1 MSKEEGTLKVM
12 VKDRLGKS
20 LELTAL
26 SSKQEQLEMVDRQG
40 KTMMM
45 TELAREHEQV
55 DRMDKS
61 WVLTE
66 LSSKQEQ
73 LELVD
78 RVDKTIGLTELV
90 SEHMQ
95 QELENNSTELGNMKN
110 YLNII
115 PSGSCSRPSG
125 SEDEPE
131 GQQRKQELDMVEM
144 TELAGDPEQLELLER
159 LPKLASEGE
168 QLELEGVNSDLGSC
182 SQPSGSGGES
192 EDHERK
198 QSLEMASNVD
208 KHMDMM
214 SDKVE
219 DLGMLLQSKGSASVP
234 EETLVEMQANEEQG
248 EEMMSTTPGRNE
260 VTVDIKT
267 IVD

>member
-78 RVDKTIGLTELV
+78 RVDKTIGLAKLV

-95 QELENNSTELGNMKN
+95 LELENNSTELGNMKN

-131 GQQRKQELDMVEM
+131 GQQRKQELDMVKM
-144 TELAGDPEQLELLER
+144 TELASDPKQLEPLER
-159 LPKLASEGE
+159 LHKLASEGE
-168 QLELEGVNSDLGSC
+168 ELEREGVHSDLGSC
-182 SQPSGSGGES
+182 SQPSGGEP
-192 EDHERK
+192 EDHKRK

-214 SDKVE
+214 SDEME
-219 DLGMLLQSKGSASVP
+219 DLGMLL
-234 EETLVEMQANEEQG
+234 MF
-248 EEMMSTTPGRNE
+248 
-260 VTVDIKT
+260 
-267 IVD
+267 